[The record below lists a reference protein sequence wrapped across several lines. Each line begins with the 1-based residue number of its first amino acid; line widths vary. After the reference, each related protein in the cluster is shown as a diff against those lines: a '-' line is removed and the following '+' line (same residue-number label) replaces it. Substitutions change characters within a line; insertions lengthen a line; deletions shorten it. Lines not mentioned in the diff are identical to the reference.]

1 MNLNIRSRQTGKT
14 TDAIR
19 EAAATGATLIVPNKN
34 MAKLAERMAKDME
47 LGINVN
53 IMDIWEYSNTEID
66 SRPDNIILDNAYQ
79 IIAHYFAGSKILSMY
94 LEEEALRGYKKE
106 V

>member
-47 LGINVN
+47 LDINV
-53 IMDIWEYSNTEID
+53 MDIWEYSNTEID